1 MEYTVLMWEVEY
13 TDEFEQWWLTL
24 DEKEQGSVDSGVKL
38 LQDFGTN
45 LPFPYSSAIQN
56 SKYEKMRELRTQ
68 SSGHP
73 LRTFYAFD
81 PRRVAILLIGGG
93 KTGNDRFYE
102 EFIPIA
108 DKIYGQHLKEIKE

>member
-1 MEYTVLMWEVEY
+1 MWEVEY

-24 DEKEQGSVDSGVKL
+24 AEKEQGSVDSGVRL

-45 LPFPYSSAIQN
+45 LPFPYSSEVKN
-56 SKYEKMRELRTQ
+56 SKHKRMRELRIQ
-68 SSGHP
+68 SGGHP

-81 PRRVAILLIGGG
+81 ARRVALLLIGGD

-102 EFIPIA
+102 EFIPVA
-108 DKIYGQHLKEIKE
+108 DKIYDQYLREMEE